1 MEEFN
6 KNDLKV
12 ADKVADEILIRKKDT
27 NVFLW
32 VLLILLVLLVSFF
45 SLLIFSNFSIH
56 DPYVDNYIQTGSIL
70 FSFEEG
76 NRAINIDN
84 ALPTSDDIGKQNFK
98 EGEYFTFGVATSIK
112 SKKQSKIT
120 YEISLTP
127 NITTLDSKYVRI
139 YLLEDGKEI
148 LINNRSVNNYAD
160 LPNSSIRPNSKV
172 LYKTTVL
179 SDSRKAYTFKMWLSK
194 DYELDEVKRI
204 FSCYVNVDAY

>member
-6 KNDLKV
+6 KKDLKV

-98 EGEYFTFGVATSIK
+98 EGEYFTFGAATSIK

>member
-6 KNDLKV
+6 KKDLKV

-98 EGEYFTFGVATSIK
+98 EGENFTFGVATSIK

-194 DYELDEVKRI
+194 DYELDEIKKT